1 MAEQSPP
8 EFVKGGQVVDQQ
20 QANVTAQRSSNSPKW
35 RSRPLGGSP
44 LGLINVKSGP
54 NMGGNGYPATFNDGT
69 ITDPIQVPKYNAG
82 FSKAYASGPGNSLFS
97 GRKIFRAWPDM
108 SYFQTEESPGADQAA
123 TDYKSM
129 VLGKRVKYKGTLKGG
144 AKIADQLEGD
154 VDVYEDDPSGK
165 AAEPKQR
172 KLHNNDVYDT
182 SVLNIVRKLEGTRG
196 SLRMADFAYLKN
208 LGVYP
213 NNRLVICRRFGGAVG
228 DNIFAPHKILEKGK
242 SRGTNA
248 PYSTLITWVPQSD
261 DFLNISF
268 GEVWVEAEADFKDLL
283 NRIGS
288 DILGANTAGR
298 ITESLGNAIPLP
310 GFTEIFQRIVLQKLG
325 FISNAEMIPSGNPN
339 LIKEAKR
346 RKTIPYEQAGSGLS
360 CTVSLE
366 LTFEYELKFITGLDP
381 TLVWMD
387 LLTNIV
393 RFGTSVGSSYGL
405 TGKLG
410 KLIFGFLNDPIGFV
424 VGVVKDIIA
433 GIKSVIT
440 QLKGE
445 IDRMAKAAGDAITD
459 DEGEKQAAE
468 KEKNDAIAKQKTDF
482 EAKPE
487 NRGKTFDDAAAGK
500 QYDDEERKDSIKQKK
515 KAAVA
520 AVKKLAG
527 KVLGALR
534 DFVNTAAHGIAA
546 KYKIEIQGI
555 LAALSGA
562 PSTPWHVTIGNPMRP
577 VFCAGDMY
585 TTDVKLKLGPT
596 LAFNDLPSSITVNF
610 TLTNA
615 RPWGLEEIMAK
626 FNSGYLRSVDV
637 QKSWLELREVK
648 KTDEEGVVVTAADGM
663 AGNLD
668 ADTLEEVIDDVDKE
682 KAKDGTI
689 VDKDGKNTETKDGT
703 NANSGQNDQSKTVV
717 DQINAGQQV
726 VFNNGNQSSGSNLT
740 FNSEADKL
748 MALQN
753 QNAQDAKLKE
763 EAKGTKTVTSEETQA
778 KLDDKISKNE
788 TGSGNPA
795 EDAVD
800 VQMSKG
806 NYATYVDGDKLEK
819 RYNDGRLSRSTGGFF

>member
-1 MAEQSPP
+1 MAE
-8 EFVKGGQVVDQQ
+8 
-20 QANVTAQRSSNSPKW
+20 PKW

-54 NMGGNGYPATFNDGT
+54 NTGGKGYTATFNDGT
-69 ITDPIQVPKYNAG
+69 TTDPVNVGYYNAG
-82 FSKAYASGPGNSLFS
+82 FGKAYENGSGNSLFS

-108 SYFQTEESPGADQAA
+108 SYFQSEESPGANQAA
-123 TDYKSM
+123 ADYKSIQQ
-129 VLGKRVKYKGTLKGG
+129 GKRLKYKETMKKGKG
-144 AKIADQLEGD
+144 NEGLETD
-154 VDVYEDDPSGK
+154 IDVYEEDPTGM
-165 AAEPKQR
+165 ATQHKQR

-196 SLRMADFAYLKN
+196 SLRMADFAYLKD

-213 NNRLVICRRFGGAVG
+213 NNRLVICRRFGGAIG
-228 DNIFAPHKILEKGK
+228 DNVFAPHKILQEGK
-242 SRGTNA
+242 RRGTNA
-248 PYSTLITWVPQSD
+248 PYSTLITWVPQNE
-261 DFLNISF
+261 DFLKISF

-283 NRIGS
+283 NRIGA
-288 DILGANTAGR
+288 DVLGANTAGR
-298 ITESLGNAIPLP
+298 VTESLGNAIPLP

-325 FISNAEMIPSGNPN
+325 FISNADMIPSGNPN

-360 CTVSLE
+360 CTVSLD

-387 LLTNIV
+387 ILTNIV

-410 KLIFGFLNDPIGFV
+410 KLIFSFLNNPIGFV
-424 VGVVKDIIA
+424 AQVVRDIIS
-433 GIKSVIT
+433 GIKAVAAK
-440 QLKGE
+440 LKAE
-445 IDRMAKAAGDAITD
+445 IAGMAADARNAIVDT
-459 DEGEKQAAE
+459 EAE
-468 KEKNDAIAKQKTDF
+468 
-482 EAKPE
+482 
-487 NRGKTFDDAAAGK
+487 
-500 QYDDEERKDSIKQKK
+500 K
-515 KAAVA
+515 KAADDKKNQARTKAQNDAKTAGTAFDGTKWDQEYESKQNKEDIKEKKRA
-520 AVKKLAG
+520 AGQAIKNLG
-527 KVLGALR
+527 NKVLGALTS
-534 DFVNTAAHGIAA
+534 FINTAAHGIAA
-546 KYKIEIQGI
+546 KYRIEIQGI

-585 TTDVKLKLGPT
+585 TQDVKLTLGPT
-596 LAFNDLPSSITVNF
+596 LAFNDLPSSIKVNF

-615 RPWGLEEIMAK
+615 RPWGLDEIMAK

-637 QKSWLELREVK
+637 QKSWLELREVVPQNTNNTNVKEGEENFTAPDGIAGELTEDTISTVVDEAK
-648 KTDEEGVVVTAADGM
+648 K
-663 AGNLD
+663 
-668 ADTLEEVIDDVDKE
+668 LE
-682 KAKDGTI
+682 DGTSI
-689 VDKDGKNTETKDGT
+689 ENKENKTETKDGT
-703 NANSGQNDQSKTVV
+703 QANSGQTDQSKNVVNQTDSQTVV
-717 DQINAGQQV
+717 NGDQQKNE
-726 VFNNGNQSSGSNLT
+726 
-740 FNSEADKL
+740 SEASKL
-748 MALQN
+748 MASQN

-778 KLDDKISKNE
+778 KLDDKISKND

-795 EDAVD
+795 EEAVD

-819 RYNDGRLSRSTGGFF
+819 RYNDSRLSRSTGGFF